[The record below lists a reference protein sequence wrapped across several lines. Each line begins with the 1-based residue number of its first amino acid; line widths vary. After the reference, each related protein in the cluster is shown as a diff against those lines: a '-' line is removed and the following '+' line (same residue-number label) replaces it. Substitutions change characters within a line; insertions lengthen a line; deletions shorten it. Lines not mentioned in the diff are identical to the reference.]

1 MTIVLKRKNLR
12 TILLSNRRTVPL
24 FDFGVIS
31 MHKRRICMIL
41 VCIISIT
48 TTISYGNEN
57 DTQLEISGQSAIVM
71 DAGLGRVMYE
81 KDIHKKLP
89 MASTTKIMTAL
100 LAIENIPLDK
110 KIKINPE
117 AQGIEGSSIYLM
129 ANERVKARDLIYGL
143 MLRSGNDSAAAI
155 AYEVSGSI
163 EDFAKLMNNRAKK
176 IGAKNTNFT
185 NPHGL
190 HDENHYT
197 TAYDLALI
205 TREALKNPVF
215 KEVAKTKFWMADRE
229 GYKYF
234 SNKNAI
240 LDMYEG
246 GDGVKIGYTMRAGRC
261 LVASATRGN
270 MQLIAVTLND
280 YNWFDTAARLL
291 DESFSLYRPHT
302 LFSEGQKITKT
313 GVLDGKSKEIYLNS
327 FKGCIIPL
335 AKGERGK
342 LLTVIDIPK
351 ILRAPIEKGQSVG
364 KMTTYLN
371 GKILNTTYLV
381 ADKSIEKQSF
391 KDKVKEFFGIAG

>member
-1 MTIVLKRKNLR
+1 
-12 TILLSNRRTVPL
+12 
-24 FDFGVIS
+24 
-31 MHKRRICMIL
+31 MHKKRMYIIL
-41 VCIISIT
+41 ICIIGIMST
-48 TTISYGNEN
+48 VSYGEEN
-57 DTQLEISGQSAIVM
+57 NTQPEISGQSVIVM
-71 DAGLGRVMYE
+71 DAGLGRIMYE

-117 AQGIEGSSIYLM
+117 AQGIEGSSIYLT
-129 ANERVKARDLIYGL
+129 ANERIKARDLIYGL

-163 EDFAKLMNNRAKK
+163 EDFARLMNERAKE

-190 HDENHYT
+190 HDEGHYT

-215 KEVAKTKFWMADRE
+215 KEVAKTKFWIADRE

-240 LDMYEG
+240 LDICEG
-246 GDGVKIGYTMRAGRC
+246 GDGVKIGYTMKAGRC

-291 DESFSLYRPHT
+291 DESFNLYKPHI
-302 LFSEGQKITKT
+302 LFSKGQTVTKT
-313 GVLDGKSKEIYLNS
+313 RVLGGKSKEIYLNS
-327 FKGCIIPL
+327 FKGCVVPL
-335 AKGERGK
+335 AEGEKGK

-351 ILRAPIEKGQSVG
+351 TLRAPIEKGQSVG

-381 ADKSIEKQSF
+381 ADKSVEKQSF
-391 KDKVKEFFGIAG
+391 KGKIREFFGIAG